1 MPKVSNNQEEHDY
14 SEESVTEPTSPPSSP
29 QSDNPPAVIVEDSL
43 ADPNAAESTH
53 GGIAVGD
60 DAAVDV
66 AYNSAPAEGDA
77 PAVVAIVVATNP
89 GDGFAETLASLAA
102 QDYANF
108 SVLVVDAA
116 DGDPI
121 AEQVAGVIPDAYI
134 HRVTGAP
141 GFSAAANQAMTL
153 ISGAAFLLICHDDV
167 ALDARCT
174 STLVE
179 ELYRS
184 NAGIVTP
191 KVVQWEDRRRLQQIG
206 RSSDR
211 FGVQIDLVEPDEFD
225 QEQYDSVRDV
235 FVAPSGVQLIRA
247 DLFTALKGFDP
258 VIHSLGEDLDLC
270 WRAHLAGARVM
281 TVPAARA
288 RHLNEHSELGS
299 IDDRRQ
305 SLGRHRL
312 RTLLVVSGRYSAL
325 THVPAALLLLLLEA
339 AYALLSGHRP
349 QARAAI
355 GAISWNAARL
365 DEIRERRR
373 AVQATRKV
381 SDREI
386 HALQVGGSARVSQYF
401 RKQFGTRQDRLSNM
415 VGTVRESLAN
425 QDSTV
430 DRDGM
435 VIAAILMVVLFFGG
449 RNLVAGGFVPVGQIP
464 LLPDAGTLLS
474 EWLGGWRS
482 AGLGGPG
489 NAPTALVVLGLM
501 RALFFWSPGLLN
513 WLLLF
518 GPVLLGGLGMWR
530 LLRPFD
536 SLRASSLATLA
547 YVFNPVMVAAMSSG
561 RWDALILFA
570 GAPTLVGSILK
581 IQGLAPYGS
590 TGGPS
595 GPGVT
600 RRDLPTRLLRLG
612 LLVTLLAT
620 FVPASI
626 PVAVAAVA
634 AVAIGSLLIVRTA
647 GMQRLVLGAGVVI
660 FVPVVLHMPWTVD
673 VMARLSW
680 EWLVGPSSAG
690 SQFDSLADLMRFS
703 PSGDSS
709 VLVLGL
715 LVAAAVSLVIGRGRR
730 FDVGVIGWTLAAV
743 SWFGLWTE
751 RRGVLPFQLPAPELV
766 LVMAAVGLALAV
778 GVGARSV
785 EIDLRTHRFGWRQ
798 VTVLA
803 GVVGLVAVSLLG
815 MSASL
820 GGRWGLPT
828 HDYGSFTA
836 ELESRHEGP
845 TRVLWLAHPAVAPLD
860 TEQSPG
866 GVHFAI
872 TDGAQ
877 PNVLNR
883 WIPSSYGATSEIA
896 NRLDLAARGET
907 VRLGRLLSLYGIDF
921 VVVVNQLAPAPYEGQ
936 VFHPDDKPAQGVV
949 LALQSQLDLERL
961 TGIPSLVVYQN
972 GASAG
977 PAVANVD
984 LAGVSSLLT
993 DQLAVDL
1000 AASTRVDLEV
1010 QSSGRWSGPIID
1022 AERLWI
1028 AVDGRGWTSSDG
1040 NKVSVT
1046 EGGMLMVEPTTG
1058 SNIDSVDLQ
1067 YGDSGYRRIAL
1078 VLQAVLLVLAFL
1090 LAQTRSGDAA

>member
-1 MPKVSNNQEEHDY
+1 M
-14 SEESVTEPTSPPSSP
+14 TEPTSPPSSP
-29 QSDNPPAVIVEDSL
+29 QSDNPPATTVEDSL
-43 ADPNAAESTH
+43 ADPNTADSAL
-53 GGIAVGD
+53 GD
-60 DAAVDV
+60 DAAGDDAGIEVAGIEVEQNTDLVD
-66 AYNSAPAEGDA
+66 GDA
-77 PAVVAIVVATNP
+77 PAVVAIIVATNP

-116 DGDPI
+116 DDDPI
-121 AEQVAGVIPDAYI
+121 AEQVAAVIPDAYI

-235 FVAPSGVQLIRA
+235 FVAPSGVQLIRT
-247 DLFTALKGFDP
+247 DLFTALNGFDP

-288 RHLNEHSELGS
+288 RHLNDHPELGS
-299 IDDRRQ
+299 TDERRQ
-305 SLGRHRL
+305 STGRHRL
-312 RTLLVVSGRYSAL
+312 RTLLVVSGRYSLL
-325 THVPAALLLLLLEA
+325 THVPIALLLLLLEA
-339 AYALLSGHRP
+339 AYALFSGHRP

-373 AVQATRKV
+373 IVQVTRKV

-415 VGTVRESLAN
+415 VGSVRESLTN

-435 VIAAILMVVLFFGG
+435 VIAAVLMVALFFGG

-464 LLPDAGTLLS
+464 LLPSAGTLLS
-474 EWLGGWRS
+474 EWFGGWRS

-489 NAPTALVVLGLM
+489 NAPTALVVLGVL
-501 RALFFWSPGLLN
+501 RAIFFWAPGLLN

-547 YVFNPVMVAAMSSG
+547 YVFNPVMVAAMSAG
-561 RWDALILFA
+561 RWDALIVFA

-581 IQGLAPYGS
+581 TQGLAPYG
-590 TGGPS
+590 TVGGPG
-595 GPGVT
+595 GPGIVK
-600 RRDLPTRLLRLG
+600 RDLPTRLLRLG
-612 LLVTLLAT
+612 LLVTMLVT

-626 PVAVAAVA
+626 PLALAAVM
-634 AVAIGSLLIVRTA
+634 AVTIGSLLIVRTA
-647 GMQRLVLGAGVVI
+647 GMQRLILGAGVVVV
-660 FVPVVLHMPWTVD
+660 VPVVLHVPWTVD
-673 VMARLSW
+673 VLSGLSW
-680 EWLVGPSSAG
+680 EWLIGPPSAE

-703 PSGDSS
+703 PSGDPS

-730 FDVGVIGWTLAAV
+730 FDVAVIGWTLALV
-743 SWFGLWTE
+743 SWFGLWVE
-751 RRGVLPFQLPAPELV
+751 RRGVLPLGLPAPELV
-766 LVMAAVGLALAV
+766 LVLAAVGLALAV

-798 VTVLA
+798 VSVLA
-803 GVVGLVAVSLLG
+803 GVVGLVGVSLLG
-815 MSASL
+815 FSSSL

-828 HDYGSFTA
+828 HNYGSFTA
-836 ELESRHEGP
+836 DLEGRDEGT
-845 TRVLWLAHPAVAPLD
+845 TRVLWLAHPAVSPVD
-860 TEQSPG
+860 TERSPG
-866 GVHFAI
+866 GVHFAV
-872 TDGAQ
+872 TDGAE
-877 PNVLNR
+877 PSALNR
-883 WIPSSYGATSEIA
+883 WVPSGYGATAEIG

-921 VVVVNQLAPAPYEGQ
+921 VVVVNQLAPPPYEGH

-961 TGIPSLVVYQN
+961 AGIPSLVVYEN

-977 PAVANVD
+977 PAVVNVD
-984 LAGVSSLLT
+984 LSGVSSALT
-993 DQLAVDL
+993 DQLSVDL
-1000 AASTRVDLEV
+1000 AASTRADLEV
-1010 QSSGRWSGPIID
+1010 EASGRWHGTTIE
-1022 AERLWI
+1022 AEQLWI
-1028 AVDGRGWTSSDG
+1028 AVDGRGWTSSNG

-1046 EGGMLMVEPTTG
+1046 QGGMLMVEPATG
-1058 SNIDSVDLQ
+1058 ATLDSVDLR

-1078 VLQAVLLVLAFL
+1078 VLQAVLVVLAFL
-1090 LAQTRSGDAA
+1090 LAQTRSGETQ